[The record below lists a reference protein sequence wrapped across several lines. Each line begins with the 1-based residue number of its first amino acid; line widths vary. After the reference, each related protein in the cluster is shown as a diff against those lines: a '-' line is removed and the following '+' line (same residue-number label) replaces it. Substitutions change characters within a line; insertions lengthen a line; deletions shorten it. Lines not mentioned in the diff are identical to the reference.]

1 MSSPAIA
8 VLKTSLADYSIVH
21 PPKKTRELGLL
32 ATESN
37 RLGVDAIDYELH
49 MRHAL
54 QLAETVLTTTPNPRV
69 GCVVVAARDNNLVVG
84 EGWHQQPGTAHAE
97 VNALAQAGQRAAGST
112 VFVSLEPCAHHGKTP
127 PCVEALIEAQVG
139 RVVIASLDPYP
150 EVAGRGVAALEAA
163 GIEVIHLTDFE
174 QRATSLNAGYFK
186 RLTTGRPFV
195 RCKLAMSLDGRTAA
209 ASGESK
215 WISGPQARA
224 EVQRLRASSCA
235 IITGVDTVLQD
246 NPALTVRHDELQLTE
261 EQRQRNTFALARQ
274 PLRVVL
280 DSRLRTPL
288 EAQLLK
294 QPGATRLFTV
304 VNPEIEFPGDTEV
317 VRITGHGRWG
327 DRVDPGAVLE
337 SLASSQNINEVL
349 LEAGPTLSGAFVQA
363 GLVDELIIF
372 VAGKLLGSDGR
383 PLMELPGLE
392 SMSDQIAM
400 NISSISRVGDDCR
413 IVATFNS
420 A

>member
-1 MSSPAIA
+1 
-8 VLKTSLADYSIVH
+8 
-21 PPKKTRELGLL
+21 
-32 ATESN
+32 
-37 RLGVDAIDYELH
+37 
-49 MRHAL
+49 
-54 QLAETVLTTTPNPRV
+54 
-69 GCVVVAARDNNLVVG
+69 
-84 EGWHQQPGTAHAE
+84 
-97 VNALAQAGQRAAGST
+97 
-112 VFVSLEPCAHHGKTP
+112 
-127 PCVEALIEAQVG
+127 
-139 RVVIASLDPYP
+139 
-150 EVAGRGVAALEAA
+150 
-163 GIEVIHLTDFE
+163 
-174 QRATSLNAGYFK
+174 
-186 RLTTGRPFV
+186 
-195 RCKLAMSLDGRTAA
+195 MSLDGRTAA

-304 VNPEIEFPGDTEV
+304 VNPEIEFPGDPEV

-337 SLASSQNINEVL
+337 FLASSQNINEVL